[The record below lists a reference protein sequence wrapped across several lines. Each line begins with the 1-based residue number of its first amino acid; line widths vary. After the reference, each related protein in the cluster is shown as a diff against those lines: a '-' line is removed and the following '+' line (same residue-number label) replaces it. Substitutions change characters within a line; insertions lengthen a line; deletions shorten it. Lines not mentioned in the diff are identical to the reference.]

1 MLDPQPSSLDISV
14 HLIQVALTPVF
25 LLSGIA
31 ALLNVFA
38 GRLARVA
45 DRLDHLT
52 VELRTANAALAAE
65 IGVEVVALHRR
76 SVALDAA
83 VVLGAIG
90 AAATCLNIL
99 TLFLLSLSNIKIAG
113 ILLFF
118 FAIAI
123 FCTLGS
129 VAAFVLE
136 MMMSGNIMRAR
147 MHVHVP
153 SLPHLRLGRR
163 SRP

>member
-1 MLDPQPSSLDISV
+1 MSAGASDPSLLNVAHI
-14 HLIQVALTPVF
+14 IQLALTPVF

-52 VELRTANAALAAE
+52 VELRTANATLAAE
-65 IGVEVVALHRR
+65 IHLEVVALHRR

-90 AAATCLNIL
+90 AAAT
-99 TLFLLSLSNIKIAG
+99 
-113 ILLFF
+113 
-118 FAIAI
+118 
-123 FCTLGS
+123 
-129 VAAFVLE
+129 
-136 MMMSGNIMRAR
+136 
-147 MHVHVP
+147 
-153 SLPHLRLGRR
+153 
-163 SRP
+163 